1 MSNES
6 TNKEILK
13 TAYTKWH
20 DTRGGSVDHWLSI
33 MADKID
39 FRSLADG
46 EGGLNFTKSVES
58 RADMEGYFA
67 GLSD

>member
-1 MSNES
+1 MGNES
-6 TNKEILK
+6 ANKEILRI
-13 TAYTKWH
+13 AYTKWH
-20 DTRGGSVDHWLSI
+20 ETRGGSVDHWLSI